1 MLRHWRLQNH
11 HRSNHGSSRRLVCS
25 ADVRDHGRMTKPLDP
40 RTEIGHVHLKVSDL
54 ERAVAFYTNALGF
67 DLVQRMGTS
76 AAFLSAGGYH
86 HHIGLNTWESE
97 RGSAPPPGA
106 TGLYHF
112 AIRYPDRA
120 SLGEALRRLQE
131 GRVPLEGASDHGV
144 SEALYLRDPDGNG
157 IELYWDR
164 PRSEWPR
171 ESDGTLRMVTE
182 RLDLKA
188 LLAAADGAAK
198 ESQRPTSQYALMTEQ
213 NRERLRELRA
223 KLLQLHK
230 VLLDDARASY
240 EMDRG
245 RVPSNA
251 SLLQLVI
258 NDPWFAWLHSLS
270 ELVVRIDETIDTD
283 SPATDADAAALINE
297 VERLLTASEN
307 GEGFHR
313 RYYDA
318 LQRQPAVVMAHADV
332 RRVIKS
338 MR

>member
-1 MLRHWRLQNH
+1 M
-11 HRSNHGSSRRLVCS
+11 
-25 ADVRDHGRMTKPLDP
+25 AKPLDP

-67 DLVQRMGTS
+67 QVVQRMGTS

-97 RGSAPPPGA
+97 GGSAPPAGA

-120 SLGEALRRLQE
+120 ALGEALRRLRE
-131 GRVPLEGASDHGV
+131 GGVRLEGASDHGV

-171 ESDGTLRMVTE
+171 EADGTLRMVTE
-182 RLDLKA
+182 RLDVNG
-188 LLAAADGAAK
+188 LLAAADSAAK
-198 ESQRPTSQYALMTEQ
+198 ESQRAPSPYTLMTEQ

-270 ELVVRIDETIDTD
+270 ELVVRIDETTDTD

-297 VERLLTASEN
+297 VEKLLTASEN